1 MESAEFQWRVD
12 TEKSGEILST
22 APQNWPKLRYSREES
37 FFLAK
42 LSVFNL
48 SAFNF
53 SVFSSF
59 DVLSG
64 LARTPTINESL
75 PFLSYGGRMSIS
87 PSSSQQL
94 SWCLCLLSIIFMS
107 LHHFPNRNSLNSFT
121 FLRSFWNQL
130 PVVSVLTPT
139 STCAQCSNHHFL
151 LFKLDTN
158 FYLHSVLEPPLPIV
172 HPSNSSSHH
181 ILPIREN
188 CGLTLLLLW

>member
-1 MESAEFQWRVD
+1 MSPGFSGYRSDVWSDQFQGCVD
-12 TEKSGEILST
+12 TEESGEILST

-64 LARTPTINESL
+64 LARTPTINKSL

-107 LHHFPNRNSLNSFT
+107 LHHFSNRNSLNSFT
-121 FLRSFWNQL
+121 FLRSFWNHL
-130 PVVSVLTPT
+130 
-139 STCAQCSNHHFL
+139 FL
-151 LFKLDTN
+151 LYQSK
-158 FYLHSVLEPPLPIV
+158 YQHLPAL
-172 HPSNSSSHH
+172 STRTTTSYCSD
-181 ILPIREN
+181 
-188 CGLTLLLLW
+188 